1 MESGAVAPLRP
12 YLSSSWRPS
21 DLQQREGRII
31 RQGNE
36 NPEVDIYTYVTENTF
51 DSYLYQL
58 VEGKQKFIS
67 QIMTSKS
74 PVRSAEDIDE
84 TALSYAEIK
93 ALATGNPYIKEK
105 MDLDIQVSKL
115 KLMKANHTSNKYRL
129 ETDIARTYPVQIT
142 AIKERIAG
150 LKADSAAAKPILEQD
165 KDHFHMTIVGKEFT
179 DRKEA
184 GTALIAACA
193 GLKAVNTTGQ
203 VGDYQGFSLS
213 ASFDSFRQVYL
224 LTLKRQCSY
233 TIEISKDA
241 LGNIQRI
248 SNALSGIEKKLT
260 EAEQKLENLQKQL
273 AVAQEEVKKPFTQEQ
288 ELAEKLS
295 RLAELNSMLNMD
307 ERDNA
312 DALGVDEETDVEAA
326 DRNREATTYSSQAVS
341 RVSDAPACT
350 ATYAEHAAEISE
362 KKPSLLGRLHSK
374 QAIVN
379 EQKGENTQHKKHEQS
394 R

>member
-1 MESGAVAPLRP
+1 
-12 YLSSSWRPS
+12 
-21 DLQQREGRII
+21 
-31 RQGNE
+31 
-36 NPEVDIYTYVTENTF
+36 
-51 DSYLYQL
+51 
-58 VEGKQKFIS
+58 
-67 QIMTSKS
+67 
-74 PVRSAEDIDE
+74 
-84 TALSYAEIK
+84 
-93 ALATGNPYIKEK
+93 
-105 MDLDIQVSKL
+105 
-115 KLMKANHTSNKYRL
+115 
-129 ETDIARTYPVQIT
+129 
-142 AIKERIAG
+142 
-150 LKADSAAAKPILEQD
+150 
-165 KDHFHMTIVGKEFT
+165 MTIVGKEFT

-273 AVAQEEVKKPFTQEQ
+273 AIAQEEVKKPFAQEQ

-307 ERDNA
+307 ERDSA
-312 DALGVDEETDVEAA
+312 DALGVDEETDVDAA
-326 DRNREATTYSSQAVS
+326 DRSRQATSYASQAS
-341 RVSDAPACT
+341 ARVSDAPACS
-350 ATYAEHAAEISE
+350 ATYAERASE
-362 KKPSLLGRLHSK
+362 VPDKKPSLLGRLHSK

-379 EQKGENTQHKKHEQS
+379 EQKAETTQHKKHEQS